1 MSALSPM
8 RTLTPV
14 GKHKADKDGVI
25 LRDIP
30 TTLSREHYAGQ
41 AKLLGTSM
49 VGDVVKWNL
58 PLLEFV

>member
-1 MSALSPM
+1 M
-8 RTLTPV
+8 RSLTAV

-25 LRDIP
+25 PRDIP

-49 VGDVVKWNL
+49 VGDVVKWYL
-58 PLLEFV
+58 ALLEFV